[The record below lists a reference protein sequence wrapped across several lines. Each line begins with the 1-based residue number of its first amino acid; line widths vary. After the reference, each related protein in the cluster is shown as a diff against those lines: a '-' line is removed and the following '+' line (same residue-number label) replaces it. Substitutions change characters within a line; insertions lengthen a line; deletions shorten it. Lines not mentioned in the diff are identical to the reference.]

1 MIRSLRRVA
10 FLVFG
15 RLPRRVQRWV
25 VGVVEPRWAV
35 GTTGVV
41 IHDGQMLLVRHSY
54 KQGWFAPGGFIN
66 VGETAEEAAV
76 REVAEEAGIA
86 TAVTGA
92 PVAFLRSSERIV
104 EFVVPLALAGG
115 AQPGDARPV
124 SAEID
129 QVAWF
134 PCADL
139 PPLAANTRRALAALR
154 GEPLPEV

>member
-1 MIRSLRRVA
+1 MIRSIRRVA

-15 RLPRRVQRWV
+15 RLPRRAQRWV

-41 IHDGQMLLVRHSY
+41 IHEEQMLMVRHSY
-54 KQGWFAPGGFIN
+54 KKGWYAPGGFID
-66 VGETAEEAAV
+66 VGETAEQAAV
-76 REVAEEAGIA
+76 REVAEEAGVVTVA
-86 TAVTGA
+86 TGA
-92 PVAFLRSSERIV
+92 PVTVLRSAERIV
-104 EFVVPLALAGG
+104 EFVVPLTLADG

-129 QVAWF
+129 EVAWF
-134 PCADL
+134 PCSDL
-139 PPLAANTRRALAALR
+139 PPLAGNTGRALAALR